1 MRAYLFSLHPCGRWQ
16 SRPRRAGLICIA
28 IFIAVFGLSCRSK
41 TADKTGEDG
50 SEPNVSAE
58 TEANDIAVT
67 VNGVDIAESKIER
80 LIKPQLE
87 RMAER
92 AAQLP
97 PALAEQYREQLRRE
111 ILEQLIRDQ
120 LLEEKIKEA
129 NIVVTEE
136 EVISKITEIAT
147 VQRPPL
153 SLEDF
158 KKKIEEYGL
167 TFDDVKE
174 DVRRGLS
181 RDRFMASQ
189 WADKINVTED
199 DAKKYYDEN
208 PKWFETPEQVR
219 ASHILIK
226 PVFADPGTDPNEAK
240 AQARAKIEELLKQIN
255 EGADFAE
262 LAKANSACPSAAEGG
277 DLGFFPRGQTTQ
289 AFEKVAFEL
298 EVGQISDVVET
309 EYGYHIMKV
318 AEHKDAGVVWCEP
331 AKDDIIEQLT
341 EEKKQEFVNEYVE
354 SLKAKANIVYPSG
367 KEPSSAIN
375 QP

>member
-120 LLEEKIKEA
+120 LLEEKIEEA

-240 AQARAKIEELLKQIN
+240 CRPEQRLKSCSNKSTKELILPNWPRLIRPVPRPRKAAIW
-255 EGADFAE
+255 DFSQE
-262 LAKANSACPSAAEGG
+262 VKRHRLLRKWLSNWRSGRSAMLWKRNT
-277 DLGFFPRGQTTQ
+277 DTT
-289 AFEKVAFEL
+289 
-298 EVGQISDVVET
+298 
-309 EYGYHIMKV
+309 
-318 AEHKDAGVVWCEP
+318 
-331 AKDDIIEQLT
+331 
-341 EEKKQEFVNEYVE
+341 
-354 SLKAKANIVYPSG
+354 
-367 KEPSSAIN
+367 
-375 QP
+375 